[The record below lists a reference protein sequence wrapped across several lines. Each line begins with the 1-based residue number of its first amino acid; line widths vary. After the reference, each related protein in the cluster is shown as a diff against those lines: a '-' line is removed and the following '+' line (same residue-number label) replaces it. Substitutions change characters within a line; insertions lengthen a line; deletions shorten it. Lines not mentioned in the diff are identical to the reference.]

1 MLRLGRLAAALVCLA
16 WSALSH
22 AEDAAKSPA
31 TPPATPA
38 EAKPL
43 GDPAALKPET
53 LPAADK
59 ADKTE
64 KTDQALEAPPDPVM
78 AELGNIRGVVK
89 PQYEAEL
96 SSEIT
101 ARILSLPYK
110 EGQRFRRGDTLIR
123 FDCALYNAELASA
136 RAEHEA
142 QEKTHKNNLEL
153 AKLDAVGK
161 LDVDVSGSKVK
172 KAAADMNV
180 ARVKVARCI
189 ARAPY
194 DGRVVKL
201 EVNEHEAVAPDQKLM
216 RILDDR
222 QLKIE
227 LIVPSKWL
235 TWLKVGTGF
244 QFKVDETG
252 LSHPAKVTELGAAVD
267 PVSQTIRLQGMLSAA
282 APGVLAGMSGTAS
295 FAVPK

>member
-1 MLRLGRLAAALVCLA
+1 MPAPGMPRPYWMLAAVACCLWWMA
-16 WSALSH
+16 GVV
-22 AEDAAKSPA
+22 AEE
-31 TPPATPA
+31 
-38 EAKPL
+38 EAKPVETPVPAAAPVKSPL
-43 GDPAALKPET
+43 GDPAALKPDT
-53 LPAADK
+53 LPVAGTPPELSPK
-59 ADKTE
+59 
-64 KTDQALEAPPDPVM
+64 DQVTT
-78 AELGNIRGVVK
+78 ELGNIRGLVK
-89 PQYEAEL
+89 PQYEALL

-101 ARILSLPYK
+101 ARIVDLPYR
-110 EGQRFRRGDTLIR
+110 EGQRFRRGDILIR
-123 FDCALYNAELASA
+123 FDCSLYNAELSSA

-142 QEKTHKNNLEL
+142 QEKTPKNNLEL

-180 ARVKVARCI
+180 ARVKVSRCVM
-189 ARAPY
+189 RAPY

-235 TWLKVGTGF
+235 TWLKVGAGF
-244 QFKVDETG
+244 SFKLDETG
-252 LSHPAKVTELGAAVD
+252 QTHPAKVIELGAAVD
-267 PVSQTIRLQGMLSAA
+267 PVSQTIRLQGIFSAA
-282 APGVLAGMSGTAS
+282 APGVLAGMSGTAG
-295 FAVPK
+295 FTVPK

>member
-1 MLRLGRLAAALVCLA
+1 MWRLYRLLAVALCGLTWTLGVLAEEAPPLNAAP
-16 WSALSH
+16 
-22 AEDAAKSPA
+22 AAHTPSTPRKS
-31 TPPATPA
+31 
-38 EAKPL
+38 PL
-43 GDPAALKPET
+43 GDPSTLKPDT
-53 LPAADK
+53 LP
-59 ADKTE
+59 
-64 KTDQALEAPPDPVM
+64 TDDTPAKPTAPDQVTT
-78 AELGNIRGVVK
+78 ELGNIRGLVK

-101 ARILSLPYK
+101 ARIVNLPYK

-123 FDCALYNAELASA
+123 FDCSLYNAELAST

-180 ARVKVARCI
+180 ARVKVSRCVM
-189 ARAPY
+189 RAPY

-244 QFKVDETG
+244 SFKVDETG
-252 LSHPAKVTELGAAVD
+252 QAHPAKVTELGAAVD
-267 PVSQTIRLQGMLSAA
+267 PVSQTVRLQGMFSQAS
-282 APGVLAGMSGTAS
+282 PGVLAGMSGTAV
-295 FAVPK
+295 FVVPK